1 MKVQNLVIEIRPDG
15 VKSGGGGGLSNF
27 KIEQGYMYNVRLI
40 ANYNVARYI
49 WLDITSL
56 VSVYGYINT
65 DQYLSLHTSTV

>member
-1 MKVQNLVIEIRPDG
+1 
-15 VKSGGGGGLSNF
+15 LSNF

>member
-27 KIEQGYMYNVRLI
+27 KIEQGYMYNVRL
-40 ANYNVARYI
+40 
-49 WLDITSL
+49 DITSL